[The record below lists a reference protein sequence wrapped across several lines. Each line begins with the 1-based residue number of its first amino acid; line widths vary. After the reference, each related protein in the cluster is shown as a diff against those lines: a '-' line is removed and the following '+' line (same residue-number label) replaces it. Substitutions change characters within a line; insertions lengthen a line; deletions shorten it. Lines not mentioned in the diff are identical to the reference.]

1 MNRFG
6 ALGIISSVVAFFFLT
21 GCTPAV
27 STQQLQ
33 AGANQKETV
42 AKTIE
47 QMEKDTSAQSEM
59 WHWLNLG
66 RLYQSNKQYEKS
78 IEAFGKAEAIL
89 DEYEARAEVS
99 MRNVGAGMGSL
110 LFSKGAETYYG
121 KGYER
126 TLMHTLNGL
135 NYAMLGNFEGAT
147 VEMRKMEKR
156 QEFWLK
162 ESEEKLSETQKK
174 KEEVKGNPNTDQIPA
189 GYSMG
194 EMLQDPD
201 VRAMANNYQDAFSY
215 ALSAVVSRISNDTQY
230 SEISQKRAVA
240 LSPEASIVFAPS
252 KQKATPDT
260 VDVYVVTFTGQAPV
274 QSIDK
279 IRFPLPSLNY
289 YTVLDLPSLKHPKD
303 DISYVN
309 IYSPLMGESASPRL
323 LKTDKMAYKTLK
335 DELPL
340 EIMKSVVRATTKG
353 VVAKQASDHGG
364 LLGGLA
370 ASILMDVTSSTMEQS
385 YRNWEMLPNS
395 GYLSKV
401 SAKKGDTV
409 IVKLGGQEFGVQV
422 PQETKHGSLI
432 LVSYLSSQNVEV
444 DHVEY

>member
-1 MNRFG
+1 MNRSW
-6 ALGIISSVVAFFFLT
+6 ALGIGSILAFFFLT

-33 AGANQKETV
+33 TGVTQKETV
-42 AKTIE
+42 SRTIE

-66 RLYQSNKQYEKS
+66 RLYQSNKQYDKS
-78 IEAFGKAEAIL
+78 IESFGKAEAIL

-99 MRNVGAGMGSL
+99 MRNVGAGVGSL

-174 KEEVKGNPNTDQIPA
+174 KSEVQGNPNTDQIPA

-201 VRAMANNYQDAFSY
+201 IRAMANNYQDAFSY

-230 SEISQKRAVA
+230 SAISQKRALA
-240 LSPEASIVFAPS
+240 LSPESAVVFAPS
-252 KQKATPDT
+252 KVKAPGL

-289 YTVLDLPSLKHPKD
+289 YTVLDLPALKHPKD

-309 IYSPLMGESASPRL
+309 IYSPLIGESSAPRL

-364 LLGGLA
+364 LLAGLA
-370 ASILMDVTSSTMEQS
+370 TSILMDVTSSAMEQS

-401 SAKKGDTV
+401 SAKKGDTI
-409 IVKLGGQEFGVQV
+409 IVKLGGQEYSVLI
-422 PQETKHGSLI
+422 PQEAKQGSLI
-432 LVSYLSSQNVEV
+432 LISYLSSQNVEV
-444 DHVEY
+444 DHVEF

>member
-1 MNRFG
+1 MNRSWLLWAG
-6 ALGIISSVVAFFFLT
+6 SAIAFLLLT

-27 STQQLQ
+27 NTQQLQ
-33 AGANQKETV
+33 AGVNQKETV
-42 AKTIE
+42 AKTIAD
-47 QMEKDTSAQSEM
+47 MEKDTSAQSEM

-66 RLYQSNKQYEKS
+66 RLYQSTKNYDKS

-89 DEYEARAEVS
+89 DEYETRAEVS
-99 MRNVGAGMGSL
+99 FRNVGSGMGSL

-162 ESEEKLSETQKK
+162 ESEEKISETQKK
-174 KEEVKGNPNTDQIPA
+174 KSEVQGNPNTDEIPA

-215 ALSAVVSRISNDTQY
+215 ALSSVISRISNDTQY
-230 SEISQKRAVA
+230 SEISQKRA
-240 LSPEASIVFAPS
+240 LSLSADASSVFTPAS
-252 KQKATPDT
+252 KTPNT
-260 VDVYVVTFTGQAPV
+260 VDVYVVAFTGQAPV

-279 IRFPLPSLNY
+279 IRFPLPSLKY
-289 YTVLDLPSLKHPKD
+289 YVVLDLPSLKHPKD
-303 DISYVN
+303 DVSYVN
-309 IYSPLMGESASPRL
+309 IYSPLMGESSAPRL
-323 LKTDKMAYKTLK
+323 LKTDMMAYKTLK
-335 DELPL
+335 DELPG
-340 EIMKSVVRATTKG
+340 EVMKSIVRATTKG
-353 VVAKQASDHGG
+353 VVAKQASDKGG

-370 ASILMDVTSSTMEQS
+370 ASILMDATSTVMEKS
-385 YRNWEMLPNS
+385 YRNWELLPNS

-401 SAKKGDTV
+401 SVKKGDTV
-409 IVKLGGQEFGVQV
+409 VIKLGGREINVQI
-422 PQETKHGSLI
+422 PQETQRGSLI
-432 LVSYLSSQNVEV
+432 FVSYLSNQNVEV
-444 DHVEY
+444 DHVEF

>member
-1 MNRFG
+1 MKRSWLVCAG
-6 ALGIISSVVAFFFLT
+6 SAIAFLFLT

-27 STQQLQ
+27 NTQQLQ
-33 AGANQKETV
+33 TGVNQKETV
-42 AKTIE
+42 AKTIME
-47 QMEKDTSAQSEM
+47 MEKDTSAQSEM

-66 RLYQSNKQYEKS
+66 RLYQSNREYQKS
-78 IEAFGKAEAIL
+78 IGAFEKAEAIL
-89 DEYEARAEVS
+89 GEYEARAEVS
-99 MRNVGAGMGSL
+99 MRNVGSGVGSL

-162 ESEEKLSETQKK
+162 ESEEKLSEAQTKK
-174 KEEVKGNPNTDQIPA
+174 SEVRGNPNTDQIPA

-215 ALSAVVSRISNDTQY
+215 ALSSVISGISNDTQY
-230 SEISQKRAVA
+230 SEVSQKRALA
-240 LSPEASIVFAPS
+240 LSPESSIVFAP
-252 KQKATPDT
+252 KAKTPDT

-279 IRFPLPSLNY
+279 IRFPLPSLKY
-289 YTVLDLPSLKHPKD
+289 YVVLDLPSLKHPRD
-303 DISYVN
+303 DVSYVN
-309 IYSPLMGESASPRL
+309 IYSPLMGESAAPRL

-335 DELPL
+335 DELPT
-340 EIMKSVVRATTKG
+340 EIMKSVVRATSKG
-353 VVAKQASDHGG
+353 VVAKQASDSGG

-370 ASILMDVTSSTMEQS
+370 ASVLMDVTSSVMEKS
-385 YRNWEMLPNS
+385 YRNWELLPNS

-401 SAKKGDTV
+401 SVKKGDTV
-409 IVKLGGQEFGVQV
+409 IVKVGGREVGVQI
-422 PQETKHGSLI
+422 PQETQRGSLI
-432 LVSYLSSQNVEV
+432 LISYLSSQNVEV
-444 DHVEY
+444 DHVEF